1 MADQLPKAPDQFDRE
16 LDFGWMGKAMLG
28 IVAITIAAFVGIW
41 LFSGVL
47 EDYLARGDEQ
57 SSPLFAPGQTTVP
70 PKPHL
75 QIESYT
81 DWTEMK
87 SAQDHELNSYG
98 WVDRGEGRVRVPVQ
112 DAMDQ
117 IAAHG
122 LPNFEATGDGTLI
135 TPEATN

>member
-16 LDFGWMGKAMLG
+16 LDFSWMGKAMLSIVLIT
-28 IVAITIAAFVGIW
+28 IVAFLGIW
-41 LFSGVL
+41 PFSGAL
-47 EDYLARGDEQ
+47 RNYLARGDKQ
-57 SSPLFAPGQTTVP
+57 SSPLLAPGQTTLP
-70 PKPHL
+70 PEPHL

-81 DWTEMK
+81 DWSEMK
-87 SAQDHELNSYG
+87 AAQDHELNSYG
-98 WVDRGEGRVRVPVQ
+98 WVAESQGRVRVPVQ